1 MRALAAAIAGL
12 ALLTWMPAP
21 AEAQSPGEVFR
32 RVSPSVV
39 VVRAGGR
46 EVAEGGQ
53 TRFRETGSGVLVSPA
68 GKVITA
74 AHVVH
79 AMDEITVEFLGGES
93 VTARVVASEPAA
105 DLALLQ
111 LDRVPAGARAATLA
125 DSDTVQTGDEIVI
138 IGAPFGLIYSL
149 SAGLISARWAPDTV
163 YRAMPLAEF
172 FQTDAVINT
181 GNSGGPMFSMTG
193 EVVGIVSHIISRSGG
208 SEGLGFVVTIN
219 TARDLLLAKR
229 SFWGGLEGR
238 FLTEEL
244 ADLLNVPAGNTG
256 YLVKTVAKD
265 SPGARAGLRGAST
278 VATILGEEIPLGGD
292 IILEVEGVKM
302 TSTRDL
308 FEVRDTLGRRRSG
321 EPLTAVV
328 LRAGRVIELVGR
340 VP

>member
-1 MRALAAAIAGL
+1 
-12 ALLTWMPAP
+12 
-21 AEAQSPGEVFR
+21 
-32 RVSPSVV
+32 
-39 VVRAGGR
+39 
-46 EVAEGGQ
+46 
-53 TRFRETGSGVLVSPA
+53 
-68 GKVITA
+68 
-74 AHVVH
+74 
-79 AMDEITVEFLGGES
+79 
-93 VTARVVASEPAA
+93 
-105 DLALLQ
+105 
-111 LDRVPAGARAATLA
+111 
-125 DSDTVQTGDEIVI
+125 
-138 IGAPFGLIYSL
+138 
-149 SAGLISARWAPDTV
+149 
-163 YRAMPLAEF
+163 
-172 FQTDAVINT
+172 
-181 GNSGGPMFSMTG
+181 
-193 EVVGIVSHIISRSGG
+193 
-208 SEGLGFVVTIN
+208 
-219 TARDLLLAKR
+219 LLAKR

-238 FLTEEL
+238 FLTEEQ